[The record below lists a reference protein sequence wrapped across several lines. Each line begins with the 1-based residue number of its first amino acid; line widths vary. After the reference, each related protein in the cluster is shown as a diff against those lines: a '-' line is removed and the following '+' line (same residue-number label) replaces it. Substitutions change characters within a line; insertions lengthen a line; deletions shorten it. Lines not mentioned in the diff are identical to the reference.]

1 MLERKGLRGLVR
13 FYELELALASLQGI
27 ANQDPGQKKPTHPG
41 FYGLQSPS
49 LPNRSTGSVR
59 CKTV

>member
-13 FYELELALASLQGI
+13 FYELALASFQGI
-27 ANQDPGQKKPTHPG
+27 ANQDPGQKKTTLLE

-49 LPNRSTGSVR
+49 HPNLSTGSVG